1 MSFVKRSLTN
11 LPLDELIGAPLTACA
26 KAQQLLAQTTVDF
39 IRDVGLQDVDPS
51 TGNAELKMVSFS
63 YSTNETDSSGVVQTA
78 NVTISVPLLAIV
90 NIPSL
95 SIQTCDIN
103 FEMNVSQT
111 RTTEAEASLEA
122 NYKAWY
128 SPVSV
133 SFKGSVSSSST
144 KSASAKYTVNV
155 HAADNGPADGLTK
168 VLGMLDSA
176 ITQTQA

>member
-39 IRDVGLQDVDPS
+39 IRDVGLEDDS
-51 TGNAELKMVSFS
+51 GSKLKTVSFS
-63 YSTNETDSSGVVQTA
+63 YSVALDEGTSPTTTETK
-78 NVTISVPLLAIV
+78 TITVPLLAIV

-95 SIQTCDIN
+95 SIQSCDIN

-111 RTTEAEASLEA
+111 RTTEAEATLSA
-122 NYKAWY
+122 SYKAWY

-133 SFKGSVSSSST
+133 SFKGSVASSST

-155 HAADNGPADGLTK
+155 SAVDNGPPEGLTK
-168 VLGMLDSA
+168 VLSMLDKA
-176 ITQTQA
+176 IFEE

>member
-39 IRDVGLQDVDPS
+39 IRDVGLKENDS
-51 TGNAELKMVSFS
+51 GNAELKMVSFT
-63 YSTNETDSSGVVQTA
+63 YSTNETDSNGDIQTA
-78 NVTISVPLLAIV
+78 NVTISVPLLTIV
-90 NIPSL
+90 NVPSL

-111 RTTEAEASLEA
+111 RTTNASA
-122 NYKAWY
+122 SVAADYNAWY

-144 KSASAKYTVNV
+144 KSASAKYIVNV